1 MGNNFSLVVDI
12 FDSLYSLVTQ
22 PSLVCNKYIC
32 GRVWH
37 KYVSISK
44 ILNCFSFVNYLGAE
58 SIYISSKGMVSS
70 NFVQEGVFNRFLL
83 KSNYSNI

>member
-22 PSLVCNKYIC
+22 PSLVCNKYMC
-32 GRVWH
+32 TNM
-37 KYVSISK
+37 SISK

-70 NFVQEGVFNRFLL
+70 DFVQEGVFNRFLL
-83 KSNYSNI
+83 KSDFY